1 MRCMGAIA
9 GGADLCDDTL
19 AAVVHLAGDGAVP
32 LLAAAA
38 AAVGAQLGTASI
50 TQVDHDPRHRCTVS
64 YRAQLHWADGR
75 RSDEVFVATTSV
87 DGPPEGAALLTSG
100 ALEVGMWRWPF
111 DPALPG
117 LVDAVTPER
126 LAVRLGHVAPGPWR
140 ASVLSYRPGRR
151 AVVRAEAEHRSV
163 FVKLVRPERAAALA
177 LRHQRLH
184 AAGVAVPELLAADL
198 DAGFLVLAAL
208 PGRSV
213 RDVLVAAP
221 SGRPLGLHT
230 AEALGALLGSASRVG
245 LDDRPARRSPLRDVA
260 AHAASLVAVLP
271 DLGPRLESLLGQ
283 LGPDEPGPDA
293 AIGAGVTVH
302 GDLHDAQVMV
312 DHGGRLSGLIDL
324 DDCGTGALADDL
336 GNLWGHAATMAL
348 VAPGAVAEDW
358 LDAVQHLVGS
368 APCEQGQVARRAAAV
383 ALSLATG
390 PFRVR
395 EHDWVDQTLARVTA
409 AEQLLGTG
417 PGS

>member
-1 MRCMGAIA
+1 MATMGAIA

-50 TQVDHDPRHRCTVS
+50 TQVDHDPRRRCTVS
-64 YRAQLHWADGR
+64 YQAQLQWTDGR
-75 RSDEVFVATTSV
+75 RSDELFVATTSV
-87 DGPPEGAALLTSG
+87 DGPPDGAAVLTSG
-100 ALEVGMWRWPF
+100 ELEVGLWRWPF

-117 LVDAVTPER
+117 LVDAVLPEH
-126 LAVRLGHVAPGPWR
+126 LSVRLGHVGPGPWR
-140 ASVLSYRPGRR
+140 TSVLSYRPGRR
-151 AVVRAEAEHRSV
+151 AVVRAESEQHTV

-198 DAGFLVLAAL
+198 DAGFLVLDAL

-213 RDVLVAAP
+213 RDVLVDPDADMV
-221 SGRPLGLHT
+221 
-230 AEALGALLGSASRVG
+230 GSAVAPALAALVEAASSVQ
-245 LDDRPARRSPLRDVA
+245 LDGRPARRSPLRDVA

-271 DLGPRLESLLGQ
+271 EMATRIDALVERLAPG
-283 LGPDEPGPDA
+283 EPGDA
-293 AIGAGVTVH
+293 GAIGDGLTVH

-312 DHGGRLSGLIDL
+312 DQRGHLSGVIDL
-324 DDCGTGALADDL
+324 DDCGTGAVADDL

-348 VAPGAVAEDW
+348 VAPGAAASAW
-358 LDAVQHLVGS
+358 LDSVRQLVRS
-368 APCEQGQVARRAAAV
+368 APCDPQQVARRAAAV
-383 ALSLATG
+383 TLSLATG

-395 EHDWVDQTLARVTA
+395 EHDWRAQTVARITA
-409 AEQLLGTG
+409 AQRLLE
-417 PGS
+417 GSATS